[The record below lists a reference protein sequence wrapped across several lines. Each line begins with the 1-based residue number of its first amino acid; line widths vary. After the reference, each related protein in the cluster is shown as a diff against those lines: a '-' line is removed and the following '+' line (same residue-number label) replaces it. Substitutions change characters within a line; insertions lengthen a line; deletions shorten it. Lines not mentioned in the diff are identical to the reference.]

1 MRRGEFGW
9 HDDHLM
15 KNLAVALALAVISAS
30 VVDSLVGAVIPYKD
44 SLKLTCAEAKADMPE
59 IDGATLGRPTT
70 CSKADGGGCHPTET
84 SSRQEGSLFAFPEK
98 SKTPKNAGRHQTYSR
113 PCARSEIKSSSF
125 SMPIETRISAS
136 DSPIPRAIR
145 APLPNASLR
154 LDARSVFRC
163 PLSRPLAS

>member
-15 KNLAVALALAVISAS
+15 KNLAIALALAVINAS

-44 SLKLTCAEAKADMPE
+44 SLKLTCADMPE

-70 CSKADGGGCHPTET
+70 CSKADGGGCHLQKT
-84 SSRQEGSLFAFPEK
+84 SLRQEGSLFAFPEK

-113 PCARSEIKSSSF
+113 PCARSEIKSSTF

-136 DSPIPRAIR
+136 DKPISSRNSRATPECVIE
-145 APLPNASLR
+145 AGCDISVSVPPKLTAS
-154 LDARSVFRC
+154 FMI
-163 PLSRPLAS
+163 